1 MSTEA
6 QKARSRLLPLDRATV
21 FCAPPRHDNK
31 MALRPVAKVEVD
43 ANNSLGAADGS
54 VSPTPPLA
62 RLAPQTTPP
71 VHPNR
76 SLSTGGVG
84 ALQGPGVATSPGDA
98 KPHDGPRP
106 PWTGG
111 YQSFTPSTPGF
122 PGYEAENRVLPP
134 EVAMAGLRPADPGS
148 IAYNA
153 EERTFDC
160 DASLTDT
167 QVGAP
172 RPAPSAPPAPPSTPP
187 HLTTPA
193 LRPLPHATYWSAKW

>member
-1 MSTEA
+1 M
-6 QKARSRLLPLDRATV
+6 AT
-21 FCAPPRHDNK
+21 APPQSL
-31 MALRPVAKVEVD
+31 ALS
-43 ANNSLGAADGS
+43 SLTVTIMS
-54 VSPTPPLA
+54 VWP
-62 RLAPQTTPP
+62 
-71 VHPNR
+71 
-76 SLSTGGVG
+76 G

-160 DASLTDT
+160 EASLTDT

-172 RPAPSAPPAPPSTPP
+172 RPPRS
-187 HLTTPA
+187 
-193 LRPLPHATYWSAKW
+193 R